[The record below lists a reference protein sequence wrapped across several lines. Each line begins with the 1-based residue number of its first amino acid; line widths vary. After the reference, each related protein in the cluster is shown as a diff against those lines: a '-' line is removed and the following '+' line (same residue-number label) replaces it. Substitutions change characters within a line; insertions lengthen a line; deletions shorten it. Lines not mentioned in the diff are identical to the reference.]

1 MGSPER
7 ELGAVSGA
15 QLLYRA
21 LGLSWTQTNSVSSA
35 LHGPVAHGGPF
46 LPAPGPGVHKFSKR
60 CSQAGKL
67 SGVGGGHTGQ
77 SDYRPDPSPEPMP
90 WCDEISTAKGSPQG
104 WTQRPGGWPRGFG
117 SDSVCAPGS
126 SCDRTKSTHCWA
138 CSGGVTGNV
147 LKTTKPSGRE
157 SMCAQ
162 YLSLLAGRPDL
173 GHR

>member
-7 ELGAVSGA
+7 ELGTGTGA

-67 SGVGGGHTGQ
+67 SGVGGGTQDNQTIGLTQAQNPCRGVMKSPRPKEAHRGGHRGQVLGPGASGQILSMPQALLVTGQ
-77 SDYRPDPSPEPMP
+77 R
-90 WCDEISTAKGSPQG
+90 
-104 WTQRPGGWPRGFG
+104 
-117 SDSVCAPGS
+117 APIVGLV
-126 SCDRTKSTHCWA
+126 W
-138 CSGGVTGNV
+138 GVTGNV

>member
-7 ELGAVSGA
+7 ELGAGSGA

-67 SGVGGGHTGQ
+67 SGVGRGHTGQ

-117 SDSVCAPGS
+117 SDSVCAQALLVTGQRAPTVGLV
-126 SCDRTKSTHCWA
+126 R
-138 CSGGVTGNV
+138 GVTGNV

-162 YLSLLAGRPDL
+162 YLSLLAGRLDL

>member
-7 ELGAVSGA
+7 ELGAGTGA

-77 SDYRPDPSPEPMP
+77 SDYRPDPSPEPML
-90 WCDEISTAKGSPQG
+90 WCDEISTAKGSPRAGHRGQVVG
-104 WTQRPGGWPRGFG
+104 PGASGQTLCVPQALLMTGQRAPTAGLVRGM
-117 SDSVCAPGS
+117 
-126 SCDRTKSTHCWA
+126 
-138 CSGGVTGNV
+138 TGNV

-162 YLSLLAGRPDL
+162 YFSLLAGRPSA
-173 GHR
+173 